1 MGELIGHLHPLLV
14 HLPIGILSLA
24 FLIELAGRKKAW
36 SYLHQSLPF
45 ILGIALLSSIVS
57 VGTGWLIPKEGMY
70 NEDLLDLHFW
80 FAVALTV
87 SIAGLYYLN
96 QTENKSYQKLYF
108 PTFILSMTLLT
119 LTGHY
124 GGSMT
129 HGSDYLWS
137 TTKKTTS
144 IKKVEDVN
152 TLAVY
157 PDIILP
163 IFQTKCYKCHN
174 GEKQKGKLNMATIDD
189 LKKGGEGGAIFVKGN
204 IEESTLI
211 FRAHLPI
218 EDEEHMPPEGKPQ
231 LDRQEIRLIEWW
243 IKEGADFESKVGALN
258 KPEEIATIL
267 EKYKDDGSYYGDQI
281 INPIAIQTINKIK
294 ANTNASIVTNTSSPM
309 ISVSFA
315 RDTSLSAGKIKAL
328 KPIKENINELDLS
341 MTNTNDKILSHIK
354 LFNNLQKL
362 KLGNTQITSNGLKV
376 LMDLPYL
383 QILDIH
389 NTAIDN
395 SAVKY
400 FSEPTVLT
408 EVYAWQTKLMDS
420 DLEEISTNNPLLKI
434 NKGVQNDLFT
444 DAQLLAPTIVASKFI
459 FEDTVRVSLK
469 YNFDRA
475 DLTYTTDGTVPD
487 ISSKKY
493 EQPFIVDQTTTVRA
507 AAFLDGWTA
516 SETSENTFVQATYK
530 PTSAKLS
537 TAPSDQYKANGSTSV
552 IDFLKGS
559 TDFRDGKWLG
569 YQAQDVTTTIDLGAS
584 KTIKNVAIG
593 ALEATASYIFFPK
606 QVIVQSSERNSGYKE
621 TARLDIPIAPEA
633 HATEI
638 KSFLLSFDEHD
649 ARYIRVL
656 IKGHLRNPDWHAAP
670 GAKNWIFIDEVL
682 VN

>member
-108 PTFILSMTLLT
+108 PTFILSMTLLI

-258 KPEEIATIL
+258 KPEVIATIL

-281 INPIAIQTINKIK
+281 INPIASETLIKIK
-294 ANTNASIVTNTSSPM
+294 AKTNASIITNSSSPLL
-309 ISVSFA
+309 SVSFA
-315 RDTSLSAGKIKAL
+315 RDTTLTVGKIKAL
-328 KPIKENINELDLS
+328 KSIKDNINELDLS
-341 MTNTNDKILSHIK
+341 MTNTNDKILYQVKSLK
-354 LFNNLQKL
+354 NLQKL
-362 KLGNTQITSNGLKV
+362 KLGKTQISSNGLKII
-376 LMDLPYL
+376 MDLPYL

-389 NTAIDN
+389 NTAVDN
-395 SAVKY
+395 SVSKY
-400 FSEPTVLT
+400 LSESTLLT
-408 EVYAWQTKLMDS
+408 EVYAWQTNLKDE
-420 DLEEISTNNPLLKI
+420 DLEELSTNNPLLKI
-434 NKGVQNDLFT
+434 NTGVQNELFT
-444 DAQLLAPTIVASKFI
+444 DAQLLPPAIVASRYI
-459 FEDTVRVSLK
+459 FEDTVSVSLK

-475 DLTYTTDGTVPD
+475 QLTYTIDGSIPS
-487 ISSKKY
+487 INSLKY
-493 EQPFIVDQTTTVRA
+493 EQPFIIDKTTTVRA
-507 AAFLDGWTA
+507 AAFLDGWDA
-516 SETSENTFVQATYK
+516 SVTSENTFVQAKYK
-530 PTSAKLS
+530 PISAKLS
-537 TAPSDQYKANGSTSV
+537 AAPSDQYKANGSTSL

-569 YQAQDVTTTIDLGAS
+569 YQAQDVITTIDLGAS
-584 KTIKNVAIG
+584 KTIRHVTIG

-606 QVIVQSSERNSGYKE
+606 QIIVQSSERNGGYKE
-621 TARLDIPIAPEA
+621 MARLDIPIAKEA
-633 HATEI
+633 HAPEI
-638 KSFLLSFDEHD
+638 KSFLLSFDEHA

-670 GAKNWIFIDEVL
+670 GAKNWLFIDEVL